1 METNININKNISVTQ
16 NTDIVSKDVQT
27 LINEIMKNPESLK
40 KFVEETNQKL
50 EQNKKEVESIK
61 NKNLISRLFT
71 SSTKDIATA
80 LLDQNDTMMK
90 FFQLLQIMT
99 FVSKGNS
106 AMLFGLMESLN
117 RGEQMSSK
125 ENGNLFRMAKS
136 FLQQAIDDSKA
147 EELREMALK
156 KLLKN
161 AILLNEFQKETEAI
175 LSKFILDC
183 EKQIEQCLN
192 NTQKALE
199 ENFKQLDISIS
210 KEYELIKKELN
221 TQLNSLVSKTAS
233 IQEETQNELNK
244 IDEFM
249 KLTKSDLD
257 NKLEVDFLEIS
268 KTISCLQSDIVTL
281 KRTTFLDTTL
291 YKVIVGTIT
300 FIAFILSLIS
310 LFI

>member
-1 METNININKNISVTQ
+1 METNTNINKNIAVTQ

-40 KFVEETNQKL
+40 IFIEETNQKL
-50 EQNKKEVESIK
+50 ELNKKEVESIK
-61 NKNLISRLFT
+61 NKNLFSRLFT
-71 SSTKDIATA
+71 SNTKDIATA

-106 AMLFGLMESLN
+106 AMLFGLIESLN
-117 RGEQMSSK
+117 KGEQMSSK
-125 ENGNLFRMAKS
+125 ENGNLFGMAKS

-161 AILLNEFQKETEAI
+161 AILLNEFQKKTEAI

-183 EKQIEQCLN
+183 EKQIEQGLSC
-192 NTQKALE
+192 TKKASE
-199 ENFKQLDISIS
+199 ENFKQLNVSIN

-221 TQLNSLVSKTAS
+221 TQLNSLVSKTTS
-233 IQEETQNELNK
+233 IQQEAQNEFNK

-257 NKLEVDFLEIS
+257 NKLNVEFLKIS
-268 KTISCLQSDIVTL
+268 KTISCLQSDIDIL
-281 KRTTFLDTTL
+281 KRTTFLDSTL
-291 YKVIVGTIT
+291 YKVTLSTIS
-300 FIAFILSLIS
+300 FIAFFLSLIS